1 MKSQDLIPETLDSI
15 LEGILTDED
24 DDIFAEDTTR
34 LSSSCGSSSSSP
46 QLPAAVCHTSVIVTN
61 PHSQQQQLP
70 RPERSLLAEIFICYE
85 KGRLLLK
92 SEEEVQ
98 VKAESPDSCCS
109 EEDSL
114 LVSTF
119 FTGFS
124 HSLSLPPPP
133 HFSAI
138 DGFSSSQIRSVSLRI
153 RIQKPK
159 CRPRD

>member
-24 DDIFAEDTTR
+24 DDIFAEDTKR
-34 LSSSCGSSSSSP
+34 LSSSSSSP
-46 QLPAAVCHTSVIVTN
+46 PLPAAVCHTSVIVTN
-61 PHSQQQQLP
+61 PHSQQQQQL

-92 SEEEVQ
+92 SEEEIQ

-114 LVSTF
+114 LVSTLF
-119 FTGFS
+119 
-124 HSLSLPPPP
+124 
-133 HFSAI
+133 
-138 DGFSSSQIRSVSLRI
+138 
-153 RIQKPK
+153 
-159 CRPRD
+159 

>member
-1 MKSQDLIPETLDSI
+1 MKSQQDLIPETLDSI
-15 LEGILTDED
+15 LEGILTEEEDEED
-24 DDIFAEDTTR
+24 IIFAEDT
-34 LSSSCGSSSSSP
+34 SSSCGS
-46 QLPAAVCHTSVIVTN
+46 QPAAVCHTSVIVTN

-114 LVSTF
+114 LVSTLF
-119 FTGFS
+119 
-124 HSLSLPPPP
+124 
-133 HFSAI
+133 
-138 DGFSSSQIRSVSLRI
+138 
-153 RIQKPK
+153 
-159 CRPRD
+159 